1 MTPNFLFA
9 AIYFMFHKYSTAL
22 YINDTYFFK
31 LGFTP
36 RKYGQSGCCES
47 INNKKYHSLSSVVYF
62 TSIIKFQYQ
71 ILKCSMFP

>member
-1 MTPNFLFA
+1 MIPNFLFA

-36 RKYGQSGCCES
+36 RKYGQSVQG
-47 INNKKYHSLSSVVYF
+47 VVNRS
-62 TSIIKFQYQ
+62 TTKNITISQV
-71 ILKCSMFP
+71 